1 MANIAEV
8 LVETLVAAGVK
19 RVYGLAGD
27 SLNGM
32 TESIRKHRSI
42 EWLHVRHEEV
52 AAFAAGADAHLP
64 KELARCAGRCG
75 PGELPP
81 TSRIFFWPRHPASP
95 VRYPP
100 KFRAENTS
108 AGTFP

>member
-52 AAFAAGADAHLP
+52 AAFAAGADAHLTTIVI
-64 KELARCAGRCG
+64 A
-75 PGELPP
+75 
-81 TSRIFFWPRHPASP
+81 
-95 VRYPP
+95 
-100 KFRAENTS
+100 
-108 AGTFP
+108 FP